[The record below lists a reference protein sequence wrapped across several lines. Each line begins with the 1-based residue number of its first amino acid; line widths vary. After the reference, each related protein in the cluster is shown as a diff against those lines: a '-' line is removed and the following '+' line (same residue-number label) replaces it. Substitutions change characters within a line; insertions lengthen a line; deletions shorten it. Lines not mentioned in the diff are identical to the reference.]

1 VSDAFHYRSFYLSVH
16 GLKESG
22 SEIELQYSVPDGWD
36 RFGDVSVST
45 SGDLF
50 LVSEMFKYSAFHFWD
65 TNSLQWFFLILRQKR
80 RRIWS
85 GIWKQESLRVSVVEH
100 IPDCTEISARRSNL
114 SEKEKLSLMLSSIN
128 HTSSDV
134 EVGWFGNFVQ
144 RLYWQHP
151 IGKWWISVVVKK
163 GIVSDQRA
171 DIVYISWH
179 TPKAD

>member
-1 VSDAFHYRSFYLSVH
+1 MLDALSYQSCCLSVH

-36 RFGDVSVST
+36 RFGDAFIST
-45 SGDLF
+45 SGDP
-50 LVSEMFKYSAFHFWD
+50 SNMFKYSAFHFWE

-85 GIWKQESLRVSVVEH
+85 GLWTQESLRVSVVEH
-100 IPDCTEISARRSNL
+100 IPDCTEISPRWSNL
-114 SEKEKLSLMLSSIN
+114 SEKEKLSLLLSSLA

-134 EVGWFGNFVQ
+134 EKVWFGSFVE

-151 IGKWWISVVVKK
+151 VGKWWISVFVKR
-163 GIVSDQRA
+163 GVVSDQRVNTA
-171 DIVYISWH
+171 HISWH